1 MFVENTRWQPN
12 LSLRWCGTEVNA
24 MVWDRGSDT
33 LVEPTRWDLLGV
45 ALGRAPV
52 WPCGKGVGFTE
63 KSSRKRLCVT
73 YRQVKM
79 LIIYQLHIHFN
90 TLLCEV
96 TNIMYFHLLNV
107 QW

>member
-1 MFVENTRWQPN
+1 
-12 LSLRWCGTEVNA
+12 
-24 MVWDRGSDT
+24 MVCDRVSDT
-33 LVEPTRWDLLGV
+33 LVVPTRWDLLGV

-63 KSSRKRLCVT
+63 RSSRRRLRVT

-90 TLLCEV
+90 TLLCDV
-96 TNIMYFHLLNV
+96 TNIMNLHLINV